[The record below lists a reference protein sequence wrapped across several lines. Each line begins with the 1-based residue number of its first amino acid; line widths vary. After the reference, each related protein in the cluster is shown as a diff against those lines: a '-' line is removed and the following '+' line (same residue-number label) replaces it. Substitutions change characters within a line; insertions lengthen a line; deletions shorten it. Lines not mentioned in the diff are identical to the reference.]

1 MADLT
6 AASFALP
13 MLKTQVSQNRES
25 ENMSQSKGRK
35 SIFIT
40 GAGSGIGRA
49 TAQLFA
55 SRGWFCGLY
64 DMNEAGI
71 EETATKMPVDSYCT
85 GVFDV
90 RDREGWA
97 KAVTAFGDS
106 TGGQMHALFNNA
118 GIGRFGP
125 FADIP
130 QDEADLVVDVNLKG
144 VLNGIY
150 ASLPLLETTLGS
162 RIVNTASTAGLIG
175 SPRLAVYSATKFA
188 VRGLSEA
195 LDVEFSAKNIRVIA
209 LCPWFVETPILD
221 MGASDG
227 ANNQMRAGL
236 KGLEIYPVEMAADRT
251 WDAFHGEDT
260 IVKVGKAADR
270 AHFMSRFFP
279 GYLKKQMLKSVQR

>member
-1 MADLT
+1 
-6 AASFALP
+6 
-13 MLKTQVSQNRES
+13 
-25 ENMSQSKGRK
+25 MSQSKGRK

-49 TAQLFA
+49 VAQLFA

-64 DMNEAGI
+64 DVNEAGI
-71 EETATKMPVDSYCT
+71 TETASKMPVDSFCT

-90 RDREGWA
+90 RERDGWRR
-97 KAVTAFGDS
+97 AVGQFGDATS
-106 TGGQMHALFNNA
+106 GHMDALFNNA

-125 FADIP
+125 YEAIA
-130 QDEADLVVDVNLKG
+130 QDEADLVVDINLKG
-144 VLNGIY
+144 VMNGIY
-150 ASLPLLETTLGS
+150 ACLPLLEVTPNA
-162 RIVNTASTAGLIG
+162 RIVNTASTAGLVG

-195 LDVEFSAKNIRVIA
+195 LDVEFSTKNIRVIA

-221 MGASDG
+221 MGASEG
-227 ANNQMRAGL
+227 ANQQMRAGL
-236 KGLEIYPVEMAADRT
+236 KGLEIYPVEMAAEKT
-251 WDAFHGEDT
+251 WEAFHGEAS

-279 GYLKKQMLKSVQR
+279 GILRKRLLKSVT